1 MHYGQTSWDA
11 AYATAPPS
19 IWTYGFGTHSYTW
32 YGCSEA
38 DVATAFVD
46 TTSTWEEDDPYPPL
60 GYDAAKSGPLP
71 KITKTATT
79 RTTTWTV
86 AGNNLAH
93 VCWVG

>member
-1 MHYGQTSWDA
+1 M
-11 AYATAPPS
+11 
-19 IWTYGFGTHSYTW
+19 
-32 YGCSEA
+32 
-38 DVATAFVD
+38 ATAFVD

-60 GYDAAKSGPLP
+60 GYDAAKNGPLP

-79 RTTTWTV
+79 RTTTRTV

>member
-1 MHYGQTSWDA
+1 MCSQAPSRRPGSAFACAVRVTVARAVTRTAGLAGHYRGVSALFLRGGAISGGQLS
-11 AYATAPPS
+11 
-19 IWTYGFGTHSYTW
+19 
-32 YGCSEA
+32 
-38 DVATAFVD
+38 
-46 TTSTWEEDDPYPPL
+46 

-79 RTTTWTV
+79 RTTTRTV